1 VNSEKKLR
9 ILKKNFRCITDLLS
23 DDGDWVYLFIAIMFS
38 MMILD
43 LYSQKPVY

>member
-1 VNSEKKLR
+1 MNSEKKLR

-23 DDGDWVYLFIAIMFS
+23 DEGDWVYIFIAIMFS

-43 LYSQKPVY
+43 LVSKIPT